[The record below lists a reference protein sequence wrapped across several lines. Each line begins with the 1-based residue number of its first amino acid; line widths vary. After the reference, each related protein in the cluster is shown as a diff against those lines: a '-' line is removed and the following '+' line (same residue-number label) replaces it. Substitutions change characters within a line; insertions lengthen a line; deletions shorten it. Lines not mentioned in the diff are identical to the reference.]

1 MTTKLNS
8 DSPVI
13 AILLVILRT
22 ALPVALLM
30 AGWSVYRNL
39 PAQTSEAGSDLRSAP
54 GTSLQIVLRQPAN
67 YQGRLDVPVDLYPVD
82 VSAVQREYLSK
93 PHAGTS
99 FEDFLQRRMNGRS
112 SVKTRLDQR
121 GQATVNIPEGNWWL
135 VAQLSADNEI
145 EWRLPIV
152 VAGRKQSVEL
162 TAENAY
168 GRTKVF

>member
-1 MTTKLNS
+1 MKTKLKS
-8 DSPVI
+8 DSPI
-13 AILLVILRT
+13 IGILLVTLRT
-22 ALPVALLM
+22 ALPVALLL
-30 AGWSVYRNL
+30 AGWSVYRRL
-39 PAQTSEAGSDLRSAP
+39 PAQTSEAGSDSRSAP
-54 GTSLQIVLRQPAN
+54 ATSLQIVLRQPAN

-82 VSAVQREYLSK
+82 VSAAQREYLSK

-112 SVKTRLDQR
+112 SVKTRLDKR
-121 GQATVNIPEGNWWL
+121 GQATVNVPEGNWWL

-145 EWRLPIV
+145 EWRLPII

>member
-1 MTTKLNS
+1 MKTPVKT
-8 DSPVI
+8 DSL
-13 AILLVILRT
+13 ATEILLLVLRT
-22 ALPVALLM
+22 ALPVALLV
-30 AGWSVYRNL
+30 AGWTIYRSL
-39 PAQTSEAGSDLRSAP
+39 PETKHDPRLAAE
-54 GTSLQIVLRQPAN
+54 TSLQIVLRQPAN

-82 VSAVQREYLSK
+82 VSAAQREFLSK

-121 GQATVNIPEGNWWL
+121 GLATVNIPEGNWWL

-145 EWRLPIV
+145 EWRLPII

-162 TAENAY
+162 TTENAY